1 MSRLSFASPPAVMGE
16 VPRNTD
22 LYGMVFREIALLTR
36 NRVNFVFSLMPTLV
50 YLLLMNT
57 SLSNLIKNI
66 TYHGVV
72 LPYGVFLLPMVLMS
86 ATLSAAMMSGMA
98 MFQEEMSGISVELWS
113 YPLRRSSYL
122 AGKILTGVGVVILQT
137 AVALLVALMVLHIH
151 LGLGNWG
158 ALAVALVVSA
168 ATFNALYL
176 VVALSIKDFK
186 LFSIITN
193 TSLPILLFAAPSL
206 YGTNDM
212 PEVLR
217 WFSVINPVTYAIDAM
232 RDAAAFGLGS
242 AWPSLI
248 VLIVLAPITYIL
260 ACAALLR
267 RAARM

>member
-1 MSRLSFASPPAVMGE
+1 MRE
-16 VPRNTD
+16 VPKNTD
-22 LYGMVFREIALLTR
+22 LSAMVFREVALLTR

-50 YLLLMNT
+50 YLLLVNT
-57 SLSNLIKNI
+57 SLSNLIKHI

-72 LPYGVFLLPMVLMS
+72 LSYGVFLLPMVLMS

-98 MFQEEMSGISVELWS
+98 MFQEEMSGVSVELWS

-122 AGKILTGVGVVILQT
+122 AGKILVGVSVVILQT
-137 AVALLVALMVLHIH
+137 AVALLVAVLVLHIH
-151 LGLGNWG
+151 LGLANWG
-158 ALAVALVVSA
+158 GLIVTLVIAA

-212 PEVLR
+212 PELLR
-217 WFSVINPVTYAIDAM
+217 WISVVNPVTYAIDAM

-248 VLIVLAPITYIL
+248 VLIVLAPIAYVL
-260 ACAALLR
+260 ASTALLR
-267 RAARM
+267 RASRM